1 MSAEGNLPASSPSGG
16 SPARASRAGAAIA
29 AFFAAFVI
37 AVAGFAA
44 GFYLGARRPVGIA
57 RSPSGDAVA
66 YVLEGRCAQGRCQ
79 SLWIGRDTKNAKMVQ
94 ALAGPTEEAGE
105 IAWTPDGKRV
115 AFIINGYQLR
125 LFDAASGSPL
135 GAVVIIDP
143 DGFPSSRIAR
153 GVTFSTNGAA
163 ITYDDCPRSQSGC
176 KPGLLAIKQ

>member
-1 MSAEGNLPASSPSGG
+1 MSAQGNLPSQ
-16 SPARASRAGAAIA
+16 PARRNRVGAAIA
-29 AFFAAFVI
+29 AFFAAFVVGVI
-37 AVAGFAA
+37 GFAG
-44 GFYLGARRPVGIA
+44 GFYLGSRRAVNVVP
-57 RSPSGDAVA
+57 SPAKNAVA
-66 YVLEGRCAQGRCQ
+66 YILEGRCAQGRCQ

-176 KPGLLAIKQ
+176 KPGILAIKQ